1 MKWLRVSV
9 EQVAHTVIGVLWH
22 QRQAGAVLHPA
33 FESYRR
39 EGKTFMMT
47 RKERT
52 SRYMPS
58 IGPKTRKPAYASF
71 EKNKWLPS
79 SDWCEIQPQLVSAL
93 GSTRRSA
100 TAIIC
105 LSAAAE
111 TVYDVCLRH

>member
-1 MKWLRVSV
+1 MKWLGSALSRW
-9 EQVAHTVIGVLWH
+9 HTVIGVLWH

-47 RKERT
+47 QKERT

-71 EKNKWLPS
+71 EKINGFHRLIGAKSNPS
-79 SDWCEIQPQLVSAL
+79 WYQ
-93 GSTRRSA
+93 
-100 TAIIC
+100 
-105 LSAAAE
+105 
-111 TVYDVCLRH
+111 H